1 MKHKFTALLLSCIFI
16 LSGCAG
22 TDNSGTDI
30 ELLEPAEVLV
40 NKYAVTRT
48 DIFDAEYQEA
58 IVTSDIHNL
67 SFSRSG
73 TVAYS
78 YVQLGDYVEKGQL
91 IARLNDYSDANRINN
106 YESQLINLN
115 EEQLAE
121 LERIE
126 EEIRILTAERD
137 RLLAGGDKISAAS
150 KDLDIEARQ
159 ATLEYTKHLHV
170 LERENLEKTL
180 TQAQNSY
187 YGYDLTA
194 PCSGT
199 IASVSGLT
207 AGSRVRARNTV
218 GVLIDDENL
227 YIKGDYISETELE
240 EYSKI
245 TALIGDKTYELTYI
259 PLEEDV
265 KDYLTYNNR
274 DLYNCYSINAEPGE
288 LSQGSFAALIL
299 ISNYREN
306 ALAVPPGAIYEG
318 TEGNYVYV
326 IKEDGSREYRLV
338 QTGVTTESY
347 VEITNGLQEGE
358 YVYVQ

>member
-1 MKHKFTALLLSCIFI
+1 MKRKFTALLLSCIFI

-22 TDNSGTDI
+22 NGNSATGI

-48 DIFDAEYQEA
+48 DIYDAEYQEA
-58 IVTSDIHNL
+58 LVTSDIHNL

-91 IARLNDYSDANRINN
+91 IARLNDSSDLNRINN
-106 YESQLINLN
+106 YESQLKNLN
-115 EEQLAE
+115 EEQQKE
-121 LERIE
+121 IERIE
-126 EEIRILTAERD
+126 KEIEIFTSERD
-137 RLLAGGDKISAAS
+137 AFLSQGDTVSAAS
-150 KDLDIEARQ
+150 KELDIEARQ
-159 ATLEYTKHLHV
+159 ATIEFTKHLHE
-170 LERENLEKTL
+170 LERIALEKSL
-180 TQAQNSY
+180 ASAEGSY

-199 IASVSGLT
+199 IASASGLT
-207 AGSRVRARNTV
+207 AGSKVKARSTV
-218 GVLIDDENL
+218 GVLVDDENI

-240 EYSKI
+240 KYSKI
-245 TALIGDKTYELTYI
+245 QALIGDKSYELTYF
-259 PLEEDV
+259 PLDEAV
-265 KDYLTYNNR
+265 KDNLTYSNK
-274 DLYNCYSINAEPGE
+274 DLYNCYTIDAEPGE
-288 LSQGSFAALIL
+288 IAQGTFAALIL

-306 ALAVPPGAIYEG
+306 VLAIPPSAIYEG

-326 IKEDGSREYRLV
+326 ITESGSREYRV
-338 QTGVTTESY
+338 VETGTTTESY
-347 VEITNGLQEGE
+347 VEIISGLQEGE